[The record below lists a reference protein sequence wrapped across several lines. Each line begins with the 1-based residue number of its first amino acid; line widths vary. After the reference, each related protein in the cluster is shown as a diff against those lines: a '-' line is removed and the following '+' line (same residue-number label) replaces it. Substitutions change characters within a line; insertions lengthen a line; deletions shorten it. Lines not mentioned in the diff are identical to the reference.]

1 MERNEDE
8 EQEGGMIGV
17 IVRDREEAK
26 PTTGTQGIA
35 VIARDR
41 VIPVIGKLYGRP
53 VHSAG

>member
-1 MERNEDE
+1 
-8 EQEGGMIGV
+8 MIGV